1 MGPSPRVLVVEHQA
15 ICPPAW
21 VGDWLSSDGVEL
33 DVVRPYRDDALPS
46 SLDGAA
52 GLLVLGGSMGANDDA
67 RYPWLTGTKA
77 LLRQAVDA
85 GVPALGVCLGH
96 QLLVTACGGVV
107 EPNPGGKQLGVLDV
121 GLTEAAAD
129 DALLGGLRAPVR
141 AVQWNDDIAV
151 RLPADAATLAATPDG
166 VPQAVRVGPV
176 AWGVQFHPE
185 VGAELVTEW
194 ATKDEERVRAAG
206 GDVRAALRAIAAA
219 ETELVGTWR
228 PVVHR
233 FAAVLRR

>member
-1 MGPSPRVLVVEHQA
+1 
-15 ICPPAW
+15 
-21 VGDWLSSDGVEL
+21 
-33 DVVRPYRDDALPS
+33 
-46 SLDGAA
+46 
-52 GLLVLGGSMGANDDA
+52 MGANDDA
-67 RYPWLTGTKA
+67 AYPWLTGAKA
-77 LLRQAVDA
+77 LLREAVDA
-85 GVPALGVCLGH
+85 DVPTLGVCLGH

-107 EPNPGGKQLGVLDV
+107 EPNPAGKQLGVLDI
-121 GLTEAAAD
+121 GLTVAAAD
-129 DALLGGLRAPVR
+129 DVLLSGLHAPVR

-151 RLPADAATLAATPDG
+151 RLPESSTTLAATPEG

-185 VGAELVTEW
+185 VGADLVTEW

-228 PVVHR
+228 PVMHR